1 MTAFDD
7 ETAKFAKADN
17 YFVVIDGLT
26 TRYSVFA
33 VQNPAHT
40 YKRLLSIP
48 SSIAQRVYPLEG
60 RSSLGSV
67 SFELE
72 DENGEITDIV
82 STDAPGAPI
91 PSLIN
96 RRARVFAGFRNID
109 AADYV
114 LVFTGEFYEPPT
126 YSRDQRAW
134 SFTLADLKRPMIK
147 EKIMKNSAVATPTII
162 VGNFVNIYF
171 ALLTGDF
178 ANGTFP
184 LISVSGATPTG
195 LDIAPTDINQAGLV
209 AEREDWAWYIN
220 MRFEFRAPEKAKT
233 FFEKELFRIFGYPVV
248 ETDGRLSFR
257 MYHAPHPADP
267 IKTLGEAKIVNL
279 KDVTQR
285 WDLHLNKIEIQ
296 GDFDPDTGN
305 FDTVLASF
313 EDTQDQ
319 TDTKEVSERIFQ
331 QKGLRSDLN
340 GETIARIWLER
351 ILQRVRRPPLAIPIE
366 TDFTIRDLQ
375 AGEVAEFSHDEV
387 PDTALGTV
395 GVASKRVE
403 ITAVAT
409 NFQRGTVKVDLL
421 DTAIGNRY
429 RVIAPNSLPDY
440 TSQTAEE
447 RAKYLSIADA
457 ATDEF
462 SNGDP
467 AHEIL

>member
-17 YFVVIDGLT
+17 YFLVIDGLS
-26 TRYSVFA
+26 TRYSVFP
-33 VQNPAHT
+33 VQNPAAT
-40 YKRLLSIP
+40 YKRLLGIP
-48 SSIAQRVYPLEG
+48 SSIAQKVYPLEG

-67 SFELE
+67 RFDLL
-72 DENGEITDIV
+72 DEGGEITGIV

-96 RRARVFAGFRNID
+96 RRAQLFAGFRNID
-109 AADYV
+109 EADYL
-114 LVFTGEFYEPPT
+114 LVFTGEFYEPPI
-126 YSRDQRAW
+126 YNRADRSW
-134 SFTLADLKRPMIK
+134 QFTLADLKRPLIN
-147 EKIMKNSAVATPTII
+147 EKVMKNSTSAAPTII

-184 LISVSGATPTG
+184 LDSVTGATPTG
-195 LDIAPTDINQAGLV
+195 LGVAASDINQAGLV
-209 AEREDWAWYIN
+209 AERDIWAYYIT
-220 MRFEFRAPEKAKT
+220 MRFEFRAPTKAKT
-233 FFEKELFRIFGYPVV
+233 FFEKELFAIFGYPIV

-267 IKTLGEAKIVNL
+267 IKTLGEAKIVDMDAI
-279 KDVTQR
+279 KQR

-319 TDTKEVSERIFQ
+319 TDTKQVRERIFQ
-331 QKGLRSDLN
+331 LKGLRSDLN
-340 GETIARIWLER
+340 GATIARIWMER
-351 ILQRVRRPPLAIPIE
+351 LLQRVQRPPLAIPVE

-387 PDTALGTV
+387 PDTALGTIGIV
-395 GVASKRVE
+395 SKRVE
-403 ITAVAT
+403 ITSVAV
-409 NFQRGTVKVDLL
+409 NFQRGTNKVELL

-447 RAKYLSIADA
+447 RAKYLSIALA
-457 ATDEF
+457 ATDQF
-462 SNGDP
+462 SNNDP

>member
-17 YFVVIDGLT
+17 YFIVIDGLS

-96 RRARVFAGFRNID
+96 RRAQMFAGFRNID
-109 AADYV
+109 AAEYI
-114 LVFTGEFYEPPT
+114 LVFTGEFYEPPV
-126 YSRDQRAW
+126 YSRDERSW
-134 SFTLADLKRPMIK
+134 KFTLADLKRPTIN
-147 EKIMKNSAVATPTII
+147 EKIMKNASSATPTII
-162 VGNFVNIYF
+162 SGNFVNIYF

-178 ANGTFP
+178 ANVTFP
-184 LISVSGATPTG
+184 VTTSGATPTG
-195 LDIAPTDINQAGLV
+195 LGIAATDINQAGLV

-220 MRFEFRAPEKAKT
+220 MRFEFRRPEKAKT
-233 FFEKELFRIFGYPVV
+233 FFEKELFIIFGYPIV
-248 ETDGRLSFR
+248 ETDGRLNFR

-267 IKTLGEAKIVNL
+267 IKTLGKAKIVNL
-279 KDVTQR
+279 KDVVQR

-319 TDTKEVSERIFQ
+319 IDTKEVSERTFQ
-331 QKGLRSDLN
+331 LKGLHSDLN
-340 GETIARIWLER
+340 GATIARIWLER

-375 AGEVAEFSHDEV
+375 AGDVAEFSHDEV

-395 GVASKRVE
+395 GVVSKRVE

-409 NFQRGTVKVDLL
+409 NFKRGTNKVDLL

-429 RVIAPNSLPDY
+429 RVIAPNTLPDY
-440 TSQTAEE
+440 TSQTADE
-447 RAKYLSIADA
+447 RAKYGSIALA

-467 AHEIL
+467 THETM

>member
-26 TRYSVFA
+26 TRYSVFP
-33 VQNPAHT
+33 VQNPANT
-40 YKRLLSIP
+40 YKQLLSIP
-48 SSIAQRVYPLEG
+48 SSVAQRVYPLEG

-72 DENGEITDIV
+72 DENDEITDIV

-96 RRARVFAGFRNID
+96 RRAQVFAGFRNID
-109 AADYV
+109 EADYV
-114 LVFTGEFYEPPT
+114 LVFTGEFYEPPS
-126 YSRDQRAW
+126 YSRDTRSW
-134 SFTLADLKRPMIK
+134 KFTLADLKRPTIN
-147 EKIMKNSAVATPTII
+147 EKIMKNASAATPTII

-171 ALLTGDF
+171 AVLTGDF

-184 LISVSGATPTG
+184 LDSVTGATPTG
-195 LDIAPTDINQAGLV
+195 LGIADTDINQAGLV
-209 AEREDWAWYIN
+209 AERDDWAYYIT
-220 MRFEFRAPEKAKT
+220 MRFEFRKPEKAKT

-267 IKTLGEAKIVNL
+267 IKALGEAKIVNL
-279 KDVTQR
+279 KDVVQR

-319 TDTKEVSERIFQ
+319 ADSKEVRERIFQ
-331 QKGLRSDLN
+331 QKGLHSDLE

-351 ILQRVRRPPLAIPIE
+351 LLQRVRRPPLAIPVEI
-366 TDFTIRDLQ
+366 DFTTRDLQ
-375 AGEVAEFSHDEV
+375 AGDVAEFSHDEV
-387 PDTALGTV
+387 PDTTLGSI

-409 NFQRGTVKVDLL
+409 NFKRGTNKVDLL

-440 TSQTAEE
+440 TSQTDDEK
-447 RAKYLSIADA
+447 AKYGSIALA

-462 SNGDP
+462 SNNDP